1 MRVEA
6 NIGDLQVFT
15 GFCSVNTTKY
25 SQKKKKKKKTWQL
38 RKSLLTENKRKRT
51 ADATMGGAQTIRT
64 LPSPSQSKSL
74 SLRGEEQQT
83 LSP

>member
-1 MRVEA
+1 MRVKA
-6 NIGDLQVFT
+6 NIGELQVLT

-25 SQKKKKKKKTWQL
+25 SQKKNWQS
-38 RKSLLTENKRKRT
+38 RKSLLTENKGKRA
-51 ADATMGGAQTIRT
+51 ADATMGGAQTVRT
-64 LPSPSQSKSL
+64 LPTPSQSKSL